1 MTQPFTAA
9 VVQDTVWKWAVAVFL
24 YSQYA
29 FLKQKS
35 MIQSWLALL
44 LQFWSSEE

>member
-9 VVQDTVWKWAVAVFL
+9 VVQEIVQKWAVAVSL

-29 FLKQKS
+29 FLKKD
-35 MIQSWLALL
+35 
-44 LQFWSSEE
+44 SEDHDPKLIDIVVTVLI